1 MEVNLPF
8 RLKEVYNNN
17 PKTESNRT
25 NVEKKNKN
33 ILKNIKNNW
42 DNNDQVSKEVYS
54 PLKNNNLNKKSLSI
68 LNNYYNYKNIKSLSI
83 DNSDNIFQSKK
94 ANKKSLFEDE
104 YFIEKLK
111 KCQIPLSLNSNSI
124 KIKNEEIKH
133 KKKFYSKNVYFGSR
147 KISNNNNYNSNGN
160 NNSNK
165 NEIEKTSALNL
176 PKVRINNPISNPYI
190 EEKNSFINLNLC
202 FDSFKK
208 QINKEAVDEYFNRN
222 RRIIHNSPFKNIR
235 SSRNKV
241 EKSIKNNSYI
251 ENDAE
256 SLKKIIQ
263 IAPLIT
269 NSNGNLRERTNLCNS
284 NRRKKEVN
292 NSFSGEDQKVVLPN
306 LIPQDQLYSIKERGN
321 NMLRKTFNSHMSHN
335 KIYSTDNNN
344 ASEIIKNKCRNFK
357 FKRNDNNNQILNSV
371 VSSNINFTKSQTQFC
386 SPKSDKERNIY
397 KKYKFEINNK
407 ASIIMNDI
415 PPINYYSKNYYYYNI
430 FPQNCGWL
438 IKKSFAHRKK
448 WKECHSNNTNLYN
461 FKWKDVVT
469 IKDYV
474 DFGVSKKQMINH
486 FDNHSALSNKYK
498 MFYNFAKYCEINN
511 IDVFKYVPFTIGFD
525 YLNYK
530 QLSIHQDNF
539 KELFNNINNYI
550 FENDSINNQLYDRR
564 KIPYRQLFPL
574 DDPKIGYKF
583 YCEIP
588 KSHYAGKNLWIV
600 KAPNLNRGR
609 CIKIF
614 DNYNEIMKFLN
625 EMKKGNVNQYDNI
638 KEKGYKY
645 EKIKEDKINKNN
657 EIKKEIKEEIKEE
670 KEEIIDED
678 KNNNKDKDDKNT
690 LNIEEQKLK
699 EEKSKTI
706 EINRI
711 NKDKDIDKN
720 NSDINN
726 ISKIEKSSNNNINN
740 NNNDKN
746 NDNCRNNSNDKNNK
760 NDINNKVSEENKS
773 KEKEKEKQDKDKD
786 RFKIEKGDYQSDI
799 IILQKYIE
807 RPFLYN
813 GRKCDIRIWVLI
825 SHKMDVFIFKEG
837 HLKASSVNYSVDNNN
852 SFIHLTNYSLQK
864 YNKNF
869 SKYET
874 GNEISFDIFQQYLDT
889 LGEKTF
895 NFREIM
901 IPKFKKIIEL
911 TTKSSRNLLNLRK
924 SNFCFE
930 IFGYDFMMD
939 EEKNV
944 YLIEINTNPGLE
956 ISSEIIKILVP
967 RMVEDALRI
976 TVDDVFE
983 TEYDKEWVDES
994 GNYKSNYHVDGYD
1007 DKENMWELICNL
1019 NKSSDKFLSEEYYGF
1034 GYHKNSN
1041 KENKKNRKE
1050 ITKFY

>member
-17 PKTESNRT
+17 AKTESNRT
-25 NVEKKNKN
+25 NFEKKHKN

-42 DNNDQVSKEVYS
+42 DNNNDQVANEVYS
-54 PLKNNNLNKKSLSI
+54 PLKNNNLSKKSLSI

-83 DNSDNIFQSKK
+83 DNSDNFIQSKK
-94 ANKKSLFEDE
+94 LNKKSLFEDE
-104 YFIEKLK
+104 YFIEKMK
-111 KCQIPLSLNSNSI
+111 KCQMPQSLNNNSI
-124 KIKNEEIKH
+124 KIKNEENKH
-133 KKKFYSKNVYFGSR
+133 KKKFYSKNIYFGAKKISNNNY
-147 KISNNNNYNSNGN
+147 ISNNNNY
-160 NNSNK
+160 NK

-176 PKVRINNPISNPYI
+176 PKVRINNPISNPYL

-222 RRIIHNSPFKNIR
+222 RRIFHNSPNKNLI
-235 SSRNKV
+235 SSRNRA
-241 EKSIKNNSYI
+241 EKSKKNNSYI

-256 SLKKIIQ
+256 SLNKIIQ
-263 IAPLIT
+263 IAPIIT
-269 NSNGNLRERTNLCNS
+269 NSNGNLRERINMCNS
-284 NRRKKEVN
+284 NRKKKEIN
-292 NSFSGEDQKVVLPN
+292 NSFSGEDNKVVLPN
-306 LIPQDQLYSIKERGN
+306 LIPKEQLYSIQEKGSN
-321 NMLRKTFNSHMSHN
+321 LLRKTFNSNMSHN
-335 KIYSTDNNN
+335 KIYNTDNNDM
-344 ASEIIKNKCRNFK
+344 SRIIRNKCRNFK
-357 FKRNDNNNQILNSV
+357 FKRNENYQNINNI
-371 VSSNINFTKSQTQFC
+371 VSSNLNFTKSQTQFC
-386 SPKSDKERNIY
+386 SPKSDKERNMY
-397 KKYKFEINNK
+397 KKYKFEVNNK
-407 ASIIMNDI
+407 ANTLMNDI

-461 FKWKDVVT
+461 FKWKDVVN
-469 IKDYV
+469 IKDFV
-474 DFGVSKKQMINH
+474 DFGMSKKQMINH

-530 QLSIHQDNF
+530 ELSIHQDNF
-539 KELFNNINNYI
+539 KEIYNNINNYI

-574 DDPKIGYKF
+574 ADPKIGYKF

-614 DNYNEIMKFLN
+614 DNFNEIMKFLN
-625 EMKKGNVNQYDNI
+625 EIKKGNVNQYDNI

-645 EKIKEDKINKNN
+645 EKIKEETISKN
-657 EIKKEIKEEIKEE
+657 EEIKEE
-670 KEEIIDED
+670 KEEKEEKNDEE
-678 KNNNKDKDDKNT
+678 KNKEKDDKN
-690 LNIEEQKLK
+690 EEQKLK
-699 EEKSKTI
+699 EEKNKTI
-706 EINRI
+706 ENSSYRDKI
-711 NKDKDIDKN
+711 NKEKN
-720 NSDINN
+720 NNDINN
-726 ISKIEKSSNNNINN
+726 KDNK
-740 NNNDKN
+740 NDKS
-746 NDNCRNNSNDKNNK
+746 NDNDKINSSDKKKDNCGNNSNDKNNK
-760 NDINNKVSEENKS
+760 NDANNKVNEENKS
-773 KEKEKEKQDKDKD
+773 KEKEKEKQDKDK
-786 RFKIEKGDYQSDI
+786 FKIEKGDYQSDI

-825 SHKMDVFIFKEG
+825 SHKMDVYIFKEG

-874 GNEISFDIFQQYLDT
+874 GNEISFDIFQQYLNT
-889 LGEKTF
+889 LGDKTF

-924 SNFCFE
+924 INFCFE

-939 EEKNV
+939 EEKNL

-983 TEYDKEWVDES
+983 TEYDKEWLDEN

-1019 NKSSDKFLSEEYYGF
+1019 NKSTDKYLSEDYYGF

-1041 KENKKNRKE
+1041 RRKQKKSKGSN
-1050 ITKFY
+1050 